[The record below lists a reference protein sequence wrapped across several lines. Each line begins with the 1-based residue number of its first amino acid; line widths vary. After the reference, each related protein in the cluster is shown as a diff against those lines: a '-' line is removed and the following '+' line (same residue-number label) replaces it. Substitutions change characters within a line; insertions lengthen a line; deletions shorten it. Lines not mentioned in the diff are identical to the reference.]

1 MEGASSQKIP
11 LYITFFD
18 FMKAFDSIDREMMF
32 SILRHYGI
40 PKKIVGAIRV
50 LYANSTS
57 RVFVEGEVS
66 EPFNITTGV
75 LQGDVL
81 APFLFIIV
89 IDYIS
94 NLSAGNYGYLTHKSV
109 ERKNPRAARSNSA
122 SLATTP
128 ERRLNDLAFA
138 DDVALLENNISR
150 AQDQLDAF
158 KNSAAT
164 VGLRLNTKKTE
175 QMQLNQQQSA
185 TTTKLVSDNQEIAV
199 FDDFKYLGSY
209 VGSTTKDVNSR
220 ISLAWLAFSK
230 LRPILKASRP
240 TVKFKMRLFNAA
252 CVSVLLYGC
261 ETWVLSE
268 ELMKKLDVFARTS
281 YRIMLGIR
289 QSEDHIR
296 NDELYKM
303 CSQRPIR
310 ELVRE
315 RQLKFIGHCLR
326 LNQEEPANIYA
337 LYKSEVGQN
346 PVGRPKE
353 TYLDQI
359 SRYVTADKRSK
370 LTVDEIAKKA
380 RDKSE
385 WYLIVAPKK
394 PAQ

>member
-1 MEGASSQKIP
+1 
-11 LYITFFD
+11 
-18 FMKAFDSIDREMMF
+18 
-32 SILRHYGI
+32 
-40 PKKIVGAIRV
+40 
-50 LYANSTS
+50 
-57 RVFVEGEVS
+57 
-66 EPFNITTGV
+66 
-75 LQGDVL
+75 
-81 APFLFIIV
+81 
-89 IDYIS
+89 
-94 NLSAGNYGYLTHKSV
+94 
-109 ERKNPRAARSNSA
+109 
-122 SLATTP
+122 
-128 ERRLNDLAFA
+128 
-138 DDVALLENNISR
+138 
-150 AQDQLDAF
+150 
-158 KNSAAT
+158 
-164 VGLRLNTKKTE
+164 
-175 QMQLNQQQSA
+175 MQLNQQQSA

-199 FDDFKYLGSY
+199 VDDFKYLGSY

-296 NDELYKM
+296 NDELYKK
-303 CSQRPIR
+303 CVQRPIR

-359 SRYVTADKRSK
+359 SRYVTTDKRSK

-385 WYLIVAPKK
+385 WYQIVALEKARPMMMMMMKETTK
-394 PAQ
+394 HLVFPR